1 VDAAL
6 ALVEGAFGG
15 TTLAE
20 VLAEPSKSKPLCD
33 FPAIQPLKVRGKAL
47 RG

>member
-6 ALVEGAFGG
+6 ALVEGAFGS

-20 VLAEPSKSKPLCD
+20 VLAEPSKGKPLCD
-33 FPAIQPLKVRGKAL
+33 FPAVQPLKVRGKGP
-47 RG
+47 R